1 MKNTT
6 SLETIA
12 ILAMSTLAMAYT
24 VYCFVE
30 TINIIINYTP

>member
-1 MKNTT
+1 MKTT

-24 VYCFVE
+24 VHCFVE
-30 TINIIINYTP
+30 TINIMINYTP

>member
-1 MKNTT
+1 MKNT
-6 SLETIA
+6 SLESVA
-12 ILAMSTLAMAYT
+12 ILAMSTVAMAYT

>member
-1 MKNTT
+1 MKTT

-12 ILAMSTLAMAYT
+12 VLTMSTVAMAYT

>member
-1 MKNTT
+1 MKTIE
-6 SLETIA
+6 LDTIA
-12 ILAMSTLAMAYT
+12 VLTMSTVAMAYT